1 MPWPI
6 LAFEIIKD
14 IVFPEIESFINRG
27 KARGLSDPE
36 IRANFNAHWRKIVNS
51 GEAFLNY
58 TAPPTPPSGPQ

>member
-27 KARGLSDPE
+27 KVLRHSDAVIKAE
-36 IRANFNAHWRKIVNS
+36 FENRWRAIMAK
-51 GEAFLNY
+51 GQYFLDT
-58 TAPPTPPSGPQ
+58 TAPPTPPPGPQ

>member
-27 KARGLSDPE
+27 KAQGRSD
-36 IRANFNAHWRKIVNS
+36 ANIKLAFDVHWRKIVTS
-51 GEAFLNY
+51 GQTFLDA

>member
-27 KARGLSDPE
+27 RAHGRTDAEIKARFEARWRE
-36 IRANFNAHWRKIVNS
+36 IVTK
-51 GEAFLNY
+51 GEAFLFA